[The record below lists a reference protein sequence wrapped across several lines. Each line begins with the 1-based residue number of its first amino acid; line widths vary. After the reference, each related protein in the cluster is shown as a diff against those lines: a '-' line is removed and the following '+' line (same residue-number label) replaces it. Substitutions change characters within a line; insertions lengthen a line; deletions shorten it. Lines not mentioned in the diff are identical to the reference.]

1 MYAVAMTGVSLH
13 TQIFMPL
20 VTRINS
26 NLLCTVLSCI
36 NSDFNYKYASEQ
48 STKNIKRMKYD
59 SLAVGIKW
67 FMILS
72 SLFSMIITSL
82 LIYGILFCNQNCLDD
97 SQFYIFVLPFQDRI
111 HSYKLYFLIQIFTA
125 LPIIFLFLGGSS
137 LALFHVL
144 IGCEFYNAYM
154 NLCVHLQLVVDDIV
168 NQLKVGQIDKVTSL
182 QYKYRREF
190 EVKVYRSFEKAF
202 TSTVE
207 QYKMLTR

>member
-1 MYAVAMTGVSLH
+1 
-13 TQIFMPL
+13 MPL

-26 NLLCTVLSCI
+26 NLLYTVLSCI

-48 STKNIKRMKYD
+48 SRININRIKYD
-59 SLAVGIKW
+59 SLAVGVKW
-67 FMILS
+67 FMILL
-72 SLFSMIITSL
+72 SLFSFIITSL
-82 LIYGILFCNQNCLDD
+82 IIYGILFCNRNCLDD
-97 SQFYIFVLPFQDRI
+97 SQFYVFVLPFQDRI

-125 LPIIFLFLGGSS
+125 LPIIFLFFGGSS

-154 NLCVHLQLVVDDIV
+154 NLCAHFQSVVDDIV
-168 NQLKVGQIDKVTSL
+168 NQLQACQMDKVTPK
-182 QYKYRREF
+182 YKREF
-190 EVKVYRSFEKAF
+190 ELKVYRSFEKAF